1 MRLDRHIN
9 QDGRGKYALVLLRN
23 TNLPLKKIKT
33 LCHEAG
39 IPLDLGIAGTGSEFF
54 VIRLNALELFI
65 IQFFKIQQSVMR
77 TLYSTNQLVQFYLY
91 RTGIPVLR
99 VLDEKYHEK
108 SYYCGPGIYHELP
121 RIAESEDRT
130 GNRPDNDDRYGD
142 YKRSRVSRCIRR
154 PFCEAVKP

>member
-54 VIRLNALELFI
+54 VIRL
-65 IQFFKIQQSVMR
+65 K
-77 TLYSTNQLVQFYLY
+77 
-91 RTGIPVLR
+91 
-99 VLDEKYHEK
+99 
-108 SYYCGPGIYHELP
+108 
-121 RIAESEDRT
+121 
-130 GNRPDNDDRYGD
+130 DRYAWRALKAYAD
-142 YKRSRVSRCIRR
+142 AAREDDPEWAEEIDILWKRSMAMGLHT
-154 PFCEAVKP
+154 PD